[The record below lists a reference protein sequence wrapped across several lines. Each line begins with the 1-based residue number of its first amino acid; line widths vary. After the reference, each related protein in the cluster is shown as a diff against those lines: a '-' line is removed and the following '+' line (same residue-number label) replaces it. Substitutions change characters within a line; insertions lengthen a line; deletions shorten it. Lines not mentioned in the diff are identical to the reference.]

1 MKARTKYSE
10 KVQLNLN
17 IHKNL
22 NSNIII
28 IVVEFS
34 NLKYSINTR
43 NFSELLK
50 LQLVCFKRNS
60 VAINTL
66 KLQDKQEK
74 LGRSSLG
81 RAEVAGSIAS
91 AYWAGAV

>member
-1 MKARTKYSE
+1 MKARTKYGE

-28 IVVEFS
+28 IDVEFS
-34 NLKYSINTR
+34 NLKYSVNTQ

-50 LQLVCFKRNS
+50 LLLVCFKRNF

-74 LGRSSLG
+74 LGRSSLR